1 VTAQQVLLRELHITY
16 YRVLQLDNY
25 TTSFNVPWKKT
36 GSNSMSF
43 ISKLVAKQRASK
55 NENLFAFLCHVLYTT
70 RNTFVNCL
78 SNNTFSHTVAQDG
91 ELSRHPLN
99 NRGKK

>member
-1 VTAQQVLLRELHITY
+1 V
-16 YRVLQLDNY
+16 
-25 TTSFNVPWKKT
+25 
-36 GSNSMSF
+36 SF
-43 ISKLVAKQRASK
+43 IGNLVDKQRVSK
-55 NENLFAFLCHVLYTT
+55 NEYFAFLCHVLYTT

-99 NRGKK
+99 NKGKK